1 MKVMRDNPNTLC
13 AAVASA
19 MGEQNLRKRF
29 ELRTSRT
36 TRQDEPMEIG
46 HNRSQRRCY
55 KCNKIGHLAN
65 NCKTKS
71 VNAMTD

>member
-1 MKVMRDNPNTLC
+1 MRDNPNTLG

-46 HNRSQRRCY
+46 HNRSERRC
-55 KCNKIGHLAN
+55 
-65 NCKTKS
+65 
-71 VNAMTD
+71 